1 MDFLECTPR
10 ISNSVYIAKGAQI
23 IGQTVIEEKSSV
35 WFNAVLR
42 GDINEIKVGKYT
54 NVQDNTTI
62 HVSKDNLVSIGNYVT
77 IGHNCVIHGC
87 KISDYSLIGMGS
99 IILDGAEIG
108 EYSIV
113 GAKSL
118 ITSNKKFPSGVLI
131 LGSPAKVVRELTEDE
146 KNNIIKSAKN
156 YVETAKIYMKD
167 N

>member
-1 MDFLECTPR
+1 MDFLEYTPC
-10 ISNSVYIAKGAQI
+10 ISNNVYIAKGAHI
-23 IGQTVIEEKSSV
+23 IGQTIIEEESSI
-35 WFNAVLR
+35 WFGAVIR
-42 GDINEIKVGKYT
+42 GDINQITVGKYT
-54 NVQDNTTI
+54 NIQDNTTI

-113 GAKSL
+113 GAGSL

-156 YVETAKIYMKD
+156 YVETAKMYMK
-167 N
+167 NN